1 LSGGSEPRSS
11 LRLAGL
17 ALVFAACSL
26 TRPEYTECSSSSR
39 CREVFGPGHVCS
51 SDGLCE
57 KSPTNARCTATYPD
71 DLLLRPDNHPDTI
84 IIGSL
89 MDRSVTTQVAREDAI
104 RLATTQV
111 VEKKG
116 LSGQSFGVVFCDIA
130 KDSQYDSLD
139 RTQAAIASAHYLA
152 EAIGVPAIVGPSSS
166 TDALAVYQAL
176 KGNDVV
182 VISPSATSPALTDAE
197 GFTPTDG
204 KPGMLWRTAPPDT
217 IQGLAI
223 AKYLKGL
230 SPQVGSVEVV
240 AEKGPY
246 GEGLAAVFM
255 QSFPGGGSVAH
266 LNLFS
271 STSERDAAVVA
282 AGKTA
287 SEWVLF
293 ISSQTPDA
301 SAFLNAAAT
310 ISGYGN
316 KNLFL
321 TDSAAN
327 TDVLDNAAGASAL
340 FPRVRG
346 SRPAIPQGA
355 VYEQFRA
362 SFTAAFQADANDFS
376 FVAHAYDATW
386 LVFYGSAWSLGQDSL
401 VHGRGIARGL
411 RHVSLGPA
419 ANIEPD
425 SWTDIITELGAQR
438 GVDVTGASGNLDYDP
453 ATEETSGPTDIW
465 KISTDGKS
473 IEIDTTIAP

>member
-1 LSGGSEPRSS
+1 LSGASET
-11 LRLAGL
+11 LRLTTV
-17 ALVFAACSL
+17 ALLFAACSL
-26 TRPEYTECSSSSR
+26 TRPEVTECSSSSR
-39 CREVFGPGHVCS
+39 CREVFGPGHVCN

-57 KSPTNARCTATYPD
+57 KTGSNPRCASAHPE
-71 DLLLRPDNHPDTI
+71 DLLTRPENHPDAI
-84 IIGSL
+84 IFGAL
-89 MDRSVTTQVAREDAI
+89 MDHSVTTQVARENAI
-104 RLATTQV
+104 RLAATQV
-111 VEKKG
+111 AEKQG
-116 LSGQSFGVVFCDIA
+116 LWGHELGVVFCDIA
-130 KDSQYDSLD
+130 KDSKYDSLD

-152 EAIGVPAIVGPSSS
+152 DAIGVPAIVGPSSS
-166 TDALAVYQAL
+166 TDTLGVFQAL
-176 KGNDVV
+176 KGQDVL

-223 AKYLKGL
+223 AKYLQGL

-246 GEGLAAVFM
+246 GEGLAAVFL
-255 QSFPGGGSVAH
+255 QAFPGGGSVAH
-266 LNLFS
+266 LSLFS

-293 ISSQTPDA
+293 VSSQTPDA

-310 ISGYGN
+310 IGGYST

-327 TDVLDNAAGASAL
+327 TDLLTNAAGASSL

-346 SRPAIPQGA
+346 SRPAVPQGA

-425 SWTDIITELGAQR
+425 TWNDIVAELGSQR
-438 GVDVTGASGNLDYDP
+438 GVDVTGASGDLNYDP
-453 ATEETSGPTDIW
+453 VTEETSGPTDIW
-465 KISTDGKS
+465 KISTDGQS
-473 IEIDTTIAP
+473 IEIESTIKP